1 MKVLQSCKLPYGLSS
16 RPAGAHV
23 SFHNVIR
30 NVPHSGP
37 RFEFAGFMDD
47 FGFLVPVDFSK
58 LAIIFRS

>member
-1 MKVLQSCKLPYGLSS
+1 MGTTGKVTV
-16 RPAGAHV
+16 RRAGAHP

-30 NVPHSGP
+30 HVPHSGP
-37 RFEFAGFMDD
+37 RYVFTGYMDD